1 MAAIPVV
8 GPALGAIAA
17 AAAIVAGL
25 ANVAKIKASTYDG
38 GNAGGAAS
46 AATPA
51 SNVAM
56 SAPEQLKAPKQEKST
71 VSAEGGI
78 GNIINKGAATAQ
90 QNPFDKPKPM
100 SVPVTLE
107 KPKPMS
113 VPVTLEAPKPV
124 PIPNIGSA
132 ISNTTTQAQATGNAV
147 GQAVS
152 NQEKPIQTYVVGTQV
167 SSQQQLDRR
176 VSLAARMGG

>member
-25 ANVAKIKASTYDG
+25 ANVAKIKASTYEG
-38 GNAGGAAS
+38 GTASGGSASSAS

-51 SNVAM
+51 M
-56 SAPEQLKAPKQEKST
+56 SAPQQ
-71 VSAEGGI
+71 
-78 GNIINKGAATAQ
+78 AQ
-90 QNPFDKPKPM
+90 
-100 SVPVTLE
+100 V
-107 KPKPMS
+107 
-113 VPVTLEAPKPV
+113 
-124 PIPNIGSA
+124 PNIGASVVSSEGRIGQIVNSA
-132 ISNTTTQAQATGNAV
+132 ATEQGTR
-147 GQAVS
+147 
-152 NQEKPIQTYVVGTQV
+152 PLQTYVVGTQV